1 MIYSRHA
8 GHTATL
14 RTDIEIELRE
24 YTMPVFTLLRRFMIH
39 FTALCLLGAGL
50 IAPAAQ
56 AAMVGTGAVL
66 EARTASDT
74 RAVVQAQL
82 ARADVQA
89 GLLAQGVNPADVQ
102 ARVASLSDHELASL
116 ATQLDSLPAG
126 AGGLELILLVFVV
139 LLLTDI
145 AGITNIFTFVK

>member
-1 MIYSRHA
+1 
-8 GHTATL
+8 
-14 RTDIEIELRE
+14 
-24 YTMPVFTLLRRFMIH
+24 MPVLTLLRRFLTH

-56 AAMVGTGAVL
+56 AAMVGTGTVL
-66 EARTASDT
+66 EAQASSDT
-74 RAVVQAQL
+74 RAMGARANIQAQL

-89 GLLAQGVNPADVQ
+89 GLLAQGVNPADVE

-126 AGGLELILLVFVV
+126 AGGLEVVLLVFLI